1 MLTEQR
7 YEMILNLLEENKS
20 VTVTQIKE
28 LLHISESTARRDI
41 TALHQAGKLI
51 KVFGGAV
58 ALEGEV
64 ISREPTVQQKENVNK
79 EQKIRIA
86 KYAASLIEP
95 DDFVF
100 IDAGTTTAYMIDY
113 ITQRNATY
121 VTNAV
126 LHARRLAAAGF
137 RVFLTGG
144 ELKGSTEALIGT
156 EAVGALQCGFTT
168 PDIHE
173 ASVKKAAVAQCR
185 KCYILA
191 DSEKF
196 NRVSPVTFAPFYGA
210 KIITDSIPMEYAEY
224 KNIVKCG

>member
-100 IDAGTTTAYMIDY
+100 IDADKGNNPRYLELCLQLSRPGTVIIGDNVVRHGKIIDENARGSNIKGLRSFFELMSQHPQLDATAIQ
-113 ITQRNATY
+113 T
-121 VTNAV
+121 
-126 LHARRLAAAGF
+126 
-137 RVFLTGG
+137 
-144 ELKGSTEALIGT
+144 
-156 EAVGALQCGFTT
+156 VGAKSWDGFSM
-168 PDIHE
+168 
-173 ASVKKAAVAQCR
+173 A
-185 KCYILA
+185 
-191 DSEKF
+191 
-196 NRVSPVTFAPFYGA
+196 
-210 KIITDSIPMEYAEY
+210 
-224 KNIVKCG
+224 IVK

>member
-144 ELKGSTEALIGT
+144 ELKGID
-156 EAVGALQCGFTT
+156 V
-168 PDIHE
+168 I
-173 ASVKKAAVAQCR
+173 
-185 KCYILA
+185 
-191 DSEKF
+191 EKNDQDDDYF
-196 NRVSPVTFAPFYGA
+196 NDA
-210 KIITDSIPMEYAEY
+210 MEIVEKGKNG
-224 KNIVKCG
+224 KNINVVDTVSGATYSS

>member
-113 ITQRNATY
+113 ITQKNATY

-156 EAVGALQCGFTT
+156 EAVGALQRYHF
-168 PDIHE
+168 
-173 ASVKKAAVAQCR
+173 VKTG
-185 KCYILA
+185 Y
-191 DSEKF
+191 S
-196 NRVSPVTFAPFYGA
+196 
-210 KIITDSIPMEYAEY
+210 
-224 KNIVKCG
+224 

>member
-137 RVFLTGG
+137 RVFLTCG
-144 ELKGSTEALIGT
+144 ELKGST
-156 EAVGALQCGFTT
+156 
-168 PDIHE
+168 
-173 ASVKKAAVAQCR
+173 
-185 KCYILA
+185 
-191 DSEKF
+191 
-196 NRVSPVTFAPFYGA
+196 
-210 KIITDSIPMEYAEY
+210 
-224 KNIVKCG
+224 

>member
-144 ELKGSTEALIGT
+144 ELKGQYGGT
-156 EAVGALQCGFTT
+156 DWNGSSRSITAVSFCQRFFRCKRYHLKMRLYDTGY
-168 PDIHE
+168 
-173 ASVKKAAVAQCR
+173 S
-185 KCYILA
+185 
-191 DSEKF
+191 
-196 NRVSPVTFAPFYGA
+196 
-210 KIITDSIPMEYAEY
+210 
-224 KNIVKCG
+224 

>member
-126 LHARRLAAAGF
+126 LHARRLA
-137 RVFLTGG
+137 V
-144 ELKGSTEALIGT
+144 
-156 EAVGALQCGFTT
+156 
-168 PDIHE
+168 
-173 ASVKKAAVAQCR
+173 
-185 KCYILA
+185 
-191 DSEKF
+191 F
-196 NRVSPVTFAPFYGA
+196 NRRRVKGQYGGADWNGSSRSITAVSFCQRFFRCKRHHRKMRIYNTGY
-210 KIITDSIPMEYAEY
+210 S
-224 KNIVKCG
+224 